1 MLITS
6 SLDNELLKFI
16 ESKELETLD
25 ISPREI
31 YTLYTKMIIDILYYI
46 YQALNNIDYSLA
58 CCELCHSIFIITL
71 KKTYNTKLAMF
82 LCDRA
87 KTLFIEYINISKE
100 MNRNNGSSN
109 REINLVD
116 IKIYIYGKTIGPLRL
131 SNYKFNSMNKF
142 NSLDKYYL
150 DSVHDTNVTSNN
162 AQSIISKT
170 NELFIVYKQFIYTI
184 YTYLINHIEQYIFL
198 QENDGNSSNSS
209 NSSNNDINETE
220 EYCDDDNSLEDLTKP
235 IIHMSNIYKNDTICN
250 TLEHIRNI
258 VSEKIFDCYQVFNI
272 LYIEELLHIDFNAY
286 NNIYVSINK
295 LLIQL
300 QIIIDF
306 RKHKKHTSKEV
317 YTVIQK
323 IPHKD
328 YIHYNSSFI
337 DSTVITQLD
346 IYTLNI

>member
-16 ESKELETLD
+16 ESKQLDALD
-25 ISPREI
+25 ITPKEI
-31 YTLYTKMIIDILYYI
+31 YILYTKMIIDILYYI
-46 YQALNNIDYSLA
+46 YQAFSNIEYSLS

-87 KTLFIEYINISKE
+87 KTLFIEYINICKK
-100 MNRNNGSSN
+100 MSSN
-109 REINLVD
+109 RNINLVD

-131 SNYKFNSMNKF
+131 SNYTFTFNSKSNSSL
-142 NSLDKYYL
+142 NSLHHSNK
-150 DSVHDTNVTSNN
+150 NSNN
-162 AQSIISKT
+162 MYNNTQSIISKT
-170 NELFIVYKQFIYTI
+170 NELFIMYKKFIYNI
-184 YTYLINHIEQYIFL
+184 YTYLINNVEKYTFL
-198 QENDGNSSNSS
+198 QEN
-209 NSSNNDINETE
+209 NDEHCEHSLNDEDETE
-220 EYCDDDNSLEDLTKP
+220 EDCDEDIPFENLTKP
-235 IIHMSNIYKNDTICN
+235 IIHIPNIYKNDTICN
-250 TLEHIRNI
+250 TLENIRNI

-286 NNIYVSINK
+286 NTIYIPINK

-306 RKHKKHTSKEV
+306 RNHTKQTSKEV
-317 YTVIQK
+317 YTVIQR
-323 IPHKD
+323 IPKKD
-328 YIHYNSSFI
+328 YIHHNSSFI
-337 DSTVITQLD
+337 DSLFIKQLD